1 MLAQR
6 KTGFSPTVNYV
17 NPCYTDQAF
26 FYILLLL
33 FALHKVHQPFFHPF
47 FLSLTEQYFYGFL
60 PNSKMHPE
68 FFLLKD
74 TKGTLLNEPQ
84 FGANFVVFAT
94 NVWTQYS
101 INSIKVNMEAPFNR
115 SGHFQR

>member
-6 KTGFSPTVNYV
+6 KTRFSPTVDYF
-17 NPCYTDQAF
+17 NPSYTDQAF

-47 FLSLTEQYFYGFL
+47 FLSLTEQYFL
-60 PNSKMHPE
+60 WISSKFKNTPRI
-68 FFLLKD
+68 FFLKD

-101 INSIKVNMEAPFNR
+101 INSIKVNIEAPFNR
-115 SGHFQR
+115 S